1 MKFIHLTDPHLTAS
15 GSLFEIDIDA
25 RLQAAVT
32 SINAHHGD
40 AELAVI
46 TGDIAH
52 WGEPGAY
59 QRAATALAELTMP
72 WYPLMGNHDV
82 LGAFY
87 DGFPATPQAPD
98 GCAYYKVDTSA
109 GMFLMLDTTSEGTHG
124 GLLDDAQQAWLEDA
138 LVAATGDAFIF
149 MHHPPLDCGLE
160 GLDNIRL
167 MNADVLADVFAR
179 NPGKVR
185 HMFFGHMHRPFHG
198 AWRGVPFSSVKS
210 TAHQTAPIFGAGVKL
225 RSSSEM
231 PGYAVAMITAES
243 VAIHD
248 ISFLEEHTTFENA
261 REFGGRDKP
270 SV

>member
-1 MKFIHLTDPHLTAS
+1 
-15 GSLFEIDIDA
+15 
-25 RLQAAVT
+25 
-32 SINAHHGD
+32 
-40 AELAVI
+40 
-46 TGDIAH
+46 
-52 WGEPGAY
+52 
-59 QRAATALAELTMP
+59 
-72 WYPLMGNHDV
+72 
-82 LGAFY
+82 
-87 DGFPATPQAPD
+87 
-98 GCAYYKVDTSA
+98 
-109 GMFLMLDTTSEGTHG
+109 
-124 GLLDDAQQAWLEDA
+124 
-138 LVAATGDAFIF
+138 

-225 RSSSEM
+225 RSSIEM